1 VAPTIGAMPRV
12 SGKRQAA
19 DDEVSETRDHRA
31 WLSGHDPELEWM
43 RAERLR
49 PIPPAR
55 LARKDE
61 KRRGKHAA

>member
-49 PIPPAR
+49 VHGSLHGLDAEPLLSIAP
-55 LARKDE
+55 
-61 KRRGKHAA
+61 